1 MPYRK
6 VLMVR
11 LSALGDVAM
20 TIPVI
25 YSLCRAYPDTTFV
38 MLTQRVVSRLFIQA
52 PANLQIVVAD
62 VKGSHR
68 GVAGLYR
75 LAREMRRL
83 SIDAVADLHDVLRSK
98 FLRFFLKMWGIP
110 TVVIDKGRTEK
121 RRLTARK
128 GKALRQLTSS
138 FERYAMVFRELGF
151 DFSLDFVSLYGEAR
165 GDAALFAEKS
175 DAKQPGERWVG
186 IAPFAKHVGKI
197 YPLERMEQVV
207 ARLSSEEHCK
217 IFLFGAGD
225 AEQAILS
232 RWSEH
237 YPRVVPLA
245 DKRYGFD
252 FELALISHLDAMVS
266 MDSANMHLASLVAT
280 PVVSVWG
287 ATHPYGGFLGWK
299 QSEARVVQRDL
310 SCRPCSVFGN
320 KPCPHHDYTCLDI
333 APEQIVEQVKR
344 CFTLD
349 IKNNETGIKSR
360 L

>member
-11 LSALGDVAM
+11 LSALGDVTM

-38 MLTQRVVSRLFIQA
+38 MLTQGVASRLFIQA
-52 PANLQIVVAD
+52 PANLQVVVAD
-62 VKGSHR
+62 VKGRHK
-68 GVAGLYR
+68 GVFGIYR

-98 FLRFFLKMWGIP
+98 LLRFFLKMWGIP
-110 TVVIDKGRTEK
+110 TAVIDKGRAEK

-128 GKALRQLTSS
+128 GKELRKLASS
-138 FERYAMVFRELGF
+138 FERYATVFRTLGF
-151 DFSLDFVSLYGEAR
+151 DFTLDFVSLYGVER
-165 GDAALFAEKS
+165 GDATLFAEKS
-175 DAKQPGERWVG
+175 VAKQSGERWVG
-186 IAPFAKHVGKI
+186 IAPFAKHAGKI

-207 ARLSSEEHCK
+207 ARLANEEHCK
-217 IFLFGAGD
+217 LFLFGAGD
-225 AEQAILS
+225 TEQATLKA
-232 RWSEH
+232 WSER
-237 YPRVVPLA
+237 YPGVVTLA
-245 DKRYGFD
+245 DKRYGFN

-287 ATHPYGGFLGWK
+287 ATHPCSGFLGWG
-299 QSEARVVQRDL
+299 QSEERAVQRDL
-310 SCRPCSVFGN
+310 ACRPCSVFGN
-320 KPCPHHDYTCLDI
+320 KPCRHHDYSCLDI

-344 CFTLD
+344 CFPQ
-349 IKNNETGIKSR
+349 IEER
-360 L
+360 